1 MIFSLRLAILSLK
14 ILAILSVHIPDHAN
28 YENPR
33 PGSMAGA
40 GPIENQELNLLPE
53 TALKPPVFEIDS
65 RFKLNSNYSLIAPF
79 NEELYKF
86 WLFRHAIISES
97 EDRIILTPKQP
108 SKWGAIWNL
117 IPTPPNISW
126 KAMLQYTAYNS
137 KKEIADGIAFWLLQ
151 PGSLNFEPAHR
162 RYGGNTNFTGL
173 MIAIDSYKSPSNYSL
188 KCNEDQA
195 TIIVVYNEHP
205 RNDIKS
211 GRCLVKNRYRNTTK
225 IISNLVVEYADD
237 VLKVYHTN
245 GTQALE
251 LCTTIKNLKIPS
263 GYLIGLSASNGG
275 YVGAYEVHS
284 FKFYDVME
292 YVKNVGDLQTNI
304 YIILGLFISL
314 TLICF
319 IGPVCCLCRSRFKL
333 NSNYS
338 LIPPFDE
345 ALYNFWLFRNV
356 TLSESG
362 DRVILTPRRP
372 SKWGGIWNLI
382 PTPPDISWKAMLQY
396 TAYNDNTEIADG
408 IAFWLLPPGSLNYEP
423 AHVRYGG
430 PNTNFTGLMI
440 AIDSYKFPS
449 NYSLNRTTDQAAII
463 VVYNEKSRHFDWVS
477 EGHDIFSGRCLV
489 KNRYQNK
496 TKIISKLVVEYADA
510 ELKIYHTNGT
520 NELEFC
526 TTVKNL
532 KIPSGYL
539 IGLSAGNGDIV
550 GAYEVHSFKFYED
563 KNDPDSQRK
572 LLTYLYIVSGL
583 LIFVTLFCFISSV
596 HFLRKRFCKKQS
608 NDDEE
613 TEYQPEQIPTEILE
627 LERDRRNMRLALMRQ
642 KPVIDS
648 PGPSIPSA
656 PQRDSNDYDA
666 IYKNVHE
673 YDHLNWNNQS
683 NTRHTQFKTSRFFR
697 W

>member
-292 YVKNVGDLQTNI
+292 YVKNV
-304 YIILGLFISL
+304 
-314 TLICF
+314 
-319 IGPVCCLCRSRFKL
+319 
-333 NSNYS
+333 
-338 LIPPFDE
+338 
-345 ALYNFWLFRNV
+345 
-356 TLSESG
+356 
-362 DRVILTPRRP
+362 
-372 SKWGGIWNLI
+372 
-382 PTPPDISWKAMLQY
+382 
-396 TAYNDNTEIADG
+396 
-408 IAFWLLPPGSLNYEP
+408 
-423 AHVRYGG
+423 
-430 PNTNFTGLMI
+430 
-440 AIDSYKFPS
+440 
-449 NYSLNRTTDQAAII
+449 
-463 VVYNEKSRHFDWVS
+463 
-477 EGHDIFSGRCLV
+477 
-489 KNRYQNK
+489 
-496 TKIISKLVVEYADA
+496 
-510 ELKIYHTNGT
+510 
-520 NELEFC
+520 
-526 TTVKNL
+526 
-532 KIPSGYL
+532 
-539 IGLSAGNGDIV
+539 
-550 GAYEVHSFKFYED
+550 D